1 MQAEVMERKL
11 FTIPSF
17 KIYGGIAGLI
27 DFGPAGSRREAEH
40 HAALAQSLH
49 PGGGHARGVALPS

>member
-1 MQAEVMERKL
+1 MERKL

-27 DFGPAGSRREAEH
+27 DFGPAGCAVSRTSRSSGAVT
-40 HAALAQSLH
+40 SSW
-49 PGGGHARGVALPS
+49 RRTC